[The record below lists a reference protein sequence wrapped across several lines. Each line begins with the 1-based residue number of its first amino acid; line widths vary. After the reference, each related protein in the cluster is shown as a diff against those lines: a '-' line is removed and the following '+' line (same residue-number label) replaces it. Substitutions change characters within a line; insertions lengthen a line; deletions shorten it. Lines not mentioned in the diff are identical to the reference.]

1 MNRTEPTRTV
11 RDVDLSALP
20 EALPAGSSVLVAK
33 PDSLTEHA
41 LSLRI
46 SSRYADLD
54 DARLVLTTAVDAD
67 RTIEQYRAIVAD
79 SGAGRLGV
87 VDASE
92 GYQPSAPFQE
102 CPTVSLPNP
111 SELTRIVLA
120 LQQLE
125 STLAAQAPTI
135 DVVVR
140 SLSPMLTGSRLEQ
153 VVRVV
158 DQLVDRQRSIGGV
171 AVFGLEYT
179 RHDDRTMREL
189 QELVDAVVWVEET
202 ADGLRLDVQW
212 ARAR

>member
-1 MNRTEPTRTV
+1 MNRTEQPRTD
-11 RDVDLSALP
+11 RDVDLSELP
-20 EALPAGSSVLVAK
+20 AALPAGSSVLVAK

-46 SSRYADLD
+46 SSRYADSD

-67 RTIEQYRAIVAD
+67 RTIEQHQAIVAD
-79 SGAGRLGV
+79 SSAGRLGV

-125 STLAAQAPTI
+125 STLSAQTPTI

-140 SLSPMLTGSRLEQ
+140 SLSPMLAGSRLEQ

-158 DQLVDRQRSIGGV
+158 DQLVDRQRSTGGV

-202 ADGLRLDVQW
+202 ADELRLDVQW